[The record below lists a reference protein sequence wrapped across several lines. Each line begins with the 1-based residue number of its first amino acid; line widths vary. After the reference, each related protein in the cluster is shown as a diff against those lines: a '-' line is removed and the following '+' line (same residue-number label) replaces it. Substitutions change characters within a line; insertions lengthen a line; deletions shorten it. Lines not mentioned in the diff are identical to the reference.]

1 MLHVNVHC
9 CVQCY
14 VLVQNMNMCEL
25 CILYLTSE
33 KKLLYEWMQ
42 TIGGLGH
49 AFDESWKFCG
59 PIHARSQ
66 DFLKAGNVDV

>member
-33 KKLLYEWMQ
+33 KNLLCEWMQ

-49 AFDESWKFCG
+49 ALMQVGSFVALYT
-59 PIHARSQ
+59 PVARI
-66 DFLKAGNVDV
+66 F